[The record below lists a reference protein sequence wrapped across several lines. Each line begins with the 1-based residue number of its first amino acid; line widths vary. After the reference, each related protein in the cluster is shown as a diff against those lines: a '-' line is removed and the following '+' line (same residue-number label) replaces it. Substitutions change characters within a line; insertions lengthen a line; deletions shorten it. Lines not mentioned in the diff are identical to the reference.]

1 MYTYAAITDIGP
13 YYEKNDDRIL
23 VADEVLSVG
32 ESSGSWEKEYF
43 LTAICDGVG
52 GLDCGYEAA
61 QTGLLTIR
69 ELSGRHP
76 DRSSIRS
83 AVETANTDIRMQQE
97 HRGLVD
103 GMRTTLAGISVYGK
117 DAYVF
122 NAGDSRVYL
131 YRKERIHRLS
141 KDHSVVQELID
152 VGKLTEEEARMY
164 PGRNLIT
171 KCLGEEDRVNARII
185 DMTGEVEAG
194 DVFLLC
200 TDGMTDSISDM
211 ELEELLQA
219 GAGMPLP
226 AICRQ
231 MIDRAIKN
239 GATDN
244 ISVCI
249 FRKEK

>member
-200 TDGMTDSISDM
+200 TDGMTDSISDT

-219 GAGMPLP
+219 EAGMSLP

-249 FRKEK
+249 FRKET

>member
-13 YYEKNDDRIL
+13 CYEKNDDRIL
-23 VADEVLSVG
+23 VADEVLSEG
-32 ESSGSWEKEYF
+32 ENGGIWEKEYF
-43 LTAICDGVG
+43 LAAICDGVG

-61 QTGLLTIR
+61 QTGLLAIR

-131 YRKERIHRLS
+131 YRKERIRQLS

-152 VGKLTEEEARMY
+152 IGKLTREEAKIY
-164 PGRNLIT
+164 PDRNLIT
-171 KCLGEEDRVNARII
+171 KCLGEEEHVNARII
-185 DMTGEVEAG
+185 DMTGEIEAG

-200 TDGMTDSISDM
+200 TDGMTDSISDE
-211 ELEELLQA
+211 ELEELLRT
-219 GAGMPLP
+219 GEGIPLH
-226 AICRQ
+226 ILCRQ